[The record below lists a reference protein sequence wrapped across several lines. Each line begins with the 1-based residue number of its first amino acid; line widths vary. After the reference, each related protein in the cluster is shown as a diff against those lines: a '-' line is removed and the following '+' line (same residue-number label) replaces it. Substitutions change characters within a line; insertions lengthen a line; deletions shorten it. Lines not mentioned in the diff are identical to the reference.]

1 MITVSYSGVHQAYQ
15 LALAAQEARLLH
27 EFHCS
32 LYDAPG
38 KWGGLLSRI
47 AGPEKLRSR
56 RLAGLDPTLIREH
69 PWPLL
74 AKVLRDRFNS
84 ASREDWLQ
92 ANNAFDRWSAS
103 QFAARPAEAVFATE
117 TCALHLFNA
126 ARRSNATTILDCPQ
140 HHPDF
145 LHRLLSE
152 ASDCASLPLPP
163 ALKHSPMLE
172 RTRREYD
179 LADWRFTFSRQHSLG
194 FEQAGFPKD
203 RQIEIPLWVDTNFW
217 HPLTPSLS
225 SANSPPQIHL
235 QTSAFNVQS
244 SEFKVQSSPTP
255 HSPLSTLHFPPPHL
269 PSPIS
274 GAQAPMRLLFAGSIT
289 LRKGIPFLLDAVRQS
304 GVDYHLT
311 LAGPVDPLMQP
322 LLPQADPRIRILP
335 PHSKSDLRALYQS
348 HDLFL
353 LPSVADSFG
362 FVALEAMACG
372 LPALVSENCGAPVP
386 SPDWRVR
393 AMDPQHLAERI
404 AWFAS
409 QRDLWPSHSIA
420 AAAFAAGFTPARYR
434 NQVARFLTSHLP
446 PS

>member
-1 MITVSYSGVHQAYQ
+1 MPPPRITVSYSGVHQAYQ
-15 LALAAQEARLLH
+15 LALAAQEAGLLH

-32 LYDAPG
+32 LYHAPG

-56 RLAGLDPTLIREH
+56 RIEGLDPSRVREH

-74 AKVLRDRFNS
+74 SKALRDRFNP
-84 ASREDWLQ
+84 ASREVWLQ
-92 ANNAFDRWSAS
+92 ANDSFDRWSAA
-103 QFAARPAEAVFATE
+103 QFTARPAEAVIGTE

-126 ARRSNATTILDCPQ
+126 ARRSGAATFLDCPQ

-152 ASDCASLPLPP
+152 AADRTSLPPP
-163 ALKHSPMLE
+163 SALKGSPMLE

-179 LADWRFTFSRQHSLG
+179 LADWRFTFSPQHRLG
-194 FEQAGFPKD
+194 FEQAGFPPD
-203 RQIEIPLWVDTNFW
+203 RQIEIPLWVDSNFW
-217 HPLTPSLS
+217 HPSLLEEKS
-225 SANSPPQIHL
+225 EIRNPKSEIHR
-235 QTSAFNVQS
+235 
-244 SEFKVQSSPTP
+244 
-255 HSPLSTLHFPPPHL
+255 PL
-269 PSPIS
+269 
-274 GAQAPMRLLFAGSIT
+274 RLLFAGSIT

-335 PHSKSDLRALYQS
+335 PQSKSDLRALYQS
-348 HDLFL
+348 HDLFI
-353 LPSVADSFG
+353 LPSVADTFG

-386 SPDWRVR
+386 TPDWRVR

-409 QRDLWPSHSIA
+409 QRGQWQAHSLA
-420 AAAFAAGFTPARYR
+420 ASTFASGFTPARYR
-434 NQVARFLTSHLP
+434 NQVAHFLASH
-446 PS
+446 

>member
-15 LALAAQEARLLH
+15 LALAAQEAGLLH
-27 EFHCS
+27 EFRCS

-56 RLAGLDPTLIREH
+56 RLAGLNPNLIREH

-74 AKVLRDRFNS
+74 AKVLRDRFNP
-84 ASREDWLQ
+84 ASREVWLQ
-92 ANNAFDRWSAS
+92 ANDAFDRWSTA
-103 QFAARPAEAVFATE
+103 QFTARPAEAVIGTE

-126 ARRSNATTILDCPQ
+126 ARRSGAAT
-140 HHPDF
+140 F

-152 ASDCASLPLPP
+152 AADRTSLPLPS
-163 ALKHSPMLE
+163 ALKGSPMLE

-179 LADWRFTFSRQHSLG
+179 LADWRFTFSPQHRLG
-194 FEQAGFPKD
+194 FEQAGFPPD
-203 RQIEIPLWVDTNFW
+203 RQIEIPLWVDSNFW
-217 HPLTPSLS
+217 HPSLLEEKS
-225 SANSPPQIHL
+225 EIRNPKSEIHR
-235 QTSAFNVQS
+235 
-244 SEFKVQSSPTP
+244 
-255 HSPLSTLHFPPPHL
+255 PL
-269 PSPIS
+269 
-274 GAQAPMRLLFAGSIT
+274 RLLFAGSIT
-289 LRKGIPFLLDAVRQS
+289 LRKGIPFLLDAVHQS

-335 PHSKSDLRALYQS
+335 PQSKSALRALYQS
-348 HDLFL
+348 HDLFI
-353 LPSVADSFG
+353 LPSVADTFG

-386 SPDWRVR
+386 TPEWRVR

-409 QRDLWPSHSIA
+409 KRDQWPSFSTA
-420 AAAFAAGFTPARYR
+420 AATFAAGFTPARYR
-434 NQVARFLTSHLP
+434 NQVAHFLASH
-446 PS
+446 

>member
-152 ASDCASLPLPP
+152 AADRTSLPPP
-163 ALKHSPMLE
+163 SALKGSPMLE

-179 LADWRFTFSRQHSLG
+179 LADWRFTFSPQHSLG

-217 HPLTPSLS
+217 HPSLLEEKS
-225 SANSPPQIHL
+225 EIRNPKSEIHRPLNPQSAIR
-235 QTSAFNVQS
+235 
-244 SEFKVQSSPTP
+244 TP
-255 HSPLSTLHFPPPHL
+255 HSPL
-269 PSPIS
+269 
-274 GAQAPMRLLFAGSIT
+274 RLLFAGSIT

-322 LLPQADPRIRILP
+322 LLLQSDPRIRILP
-335 PHSKSDLRALYQS
+335 PQSKSDLRALYQS
-348 HDLFL
+348 HDLFI